1 MKRTTI
7 TIAGITAALSLAACG
22 PTTAGSSSDD
32 EPRGTNT
39 SSDYTRESTEDEAE
53 ADVDAAGEAVDEAPA
68 PDEPNTFGSTY
79 TYDDGVSIHVSE
91 PEPFTPAEWAAG
103 GESHDQHVRFS
114 VRVVNKSGAPFDAS
128 MVYAS
133 VASGAG
139 EGDEVFDVD
148 AGLEGPPETRVL
160 DGREVTWK
168 VGFGVDDPKDIV
180 MQVEASWDHDPA
192 IFTTQA
198 GE

>member
-1 MKRTTI
+1 MRRSII
-7 TIAGITAALSLAACG
+7 TIIGATAALSLTACG
-22 PTTAGSSSDD
+22 STTGSSSDD

-39 SSDYTRESTEDEAE
+39 SSSYTSEATEDEV
-53 ADVDAAGEAVDEAPA
+53 DVDAYGDAADEAVDEAPA

-79 TYDDGVSIHVSE
+79 TFDDGVSIHVSE
-91 PEPFTPAEWAAG
+91 PEPFTPTEWAAG
-103 GESHDQHVRFS
+103 GESHDQHVSFS

-128 MVYAS
+128 MIYAS

-139 EGDEVFDVD
+139 EGDEVFDTD
-148 AGLEGPPETRVL
+148 AGLDGPPETSVL

-168 VGFGVDDPKDIV
+168 VGFGVDDPEDIV

-192 IFTTQA
+192 IFTT
-198 GE
+198 E